1 MTLAAFDSSSAPT
14 WVICLCADWCGLCR
28 DYRSLFENVAARHPA
43 LRFAWVD
50 IEDHAALVGDRDIET
65 FPTLLIAH
73 DAGIQFRGPL
83 TPHADT
89 LSRLL
94 DALQAPG
101 GKLQAHDGESS
112 LLLKVLPDLPQLWVK
127 P

>member
-1 MTLAAFDSSSAPT
+1 MAVPDFSSSAT

-28 DYRSLFENVAARHPA
+28 DYRALFESVAARHPA
-43 LRFAWVD
+43 LHFAWVD

-65 FPTLLIAH
+65 FPTLLIAN
-73 DAGIQFRGPL
+73 DAGIQFHGPL

-94 DALQAPG
+94 GALQAPG
-101 GKLQAHDGESS
+101 GKLQAHHAESRH
-112 LLLKVLPDLPQLWVK
+112 LLKVLPDLPQLWVK
-127 P
+127 S